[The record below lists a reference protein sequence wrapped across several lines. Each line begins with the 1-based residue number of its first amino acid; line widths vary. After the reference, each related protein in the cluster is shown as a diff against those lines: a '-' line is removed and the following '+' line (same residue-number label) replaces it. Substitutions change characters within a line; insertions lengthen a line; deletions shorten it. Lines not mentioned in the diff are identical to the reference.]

1 MVLEYWFLPY
11 YWYSSSI
18 LKCVSF
24 FKFFRRETLSMLLG
38 RLRVEVRPIG
48 RIDEA
53 SSQAHWC
60 QTLQVWTMWAEFFTI
75 RSFGASHEKTS
86 ELVKLPAIITHMVLH
101 GPEVAWRSLKVPE
114 GPQRSSWIIDLAY
127 VCCDDLRSMLTTL
140 WTSLDTIKSCFFPSS
155 HLCCLTL
162 ETNSSIKLRTIE
174 NVTVQQPPDDTLLWW
189 RLFCFPQSLT
199 ACAST

>member
-1 MVLEYWFLPY
+1 MCFFFQIFQARNLIDALGKAASGGSPDQTNWRGIIASTLVSNP
-11 YWYSSSI
+11 SSVDN
-18 LKCVSF
+18 VSEVF
-24 FKFFRRETLSMLLG
+24 HDQIIWRFTWKDIRARETSCHHHPYGPAWSWSCL
-38 RLRVEVRPIG
+38 EVP
-48 RIDEA
+48 
-53 SSQAHWC
+53 
-60 QTLQVWTMWAEFFTI
+60 V
-75 RSFGASHEKTS
+75 
-86 ELVKLPAIITHMVLH
+86 
-101 GPEVAWRSLKVPE
+101 KVPE

-155 HLCCLTL
+155 HLCCLTS
-162 ETNSSIKLRTIE
+162 ERNSSIKLRTIE